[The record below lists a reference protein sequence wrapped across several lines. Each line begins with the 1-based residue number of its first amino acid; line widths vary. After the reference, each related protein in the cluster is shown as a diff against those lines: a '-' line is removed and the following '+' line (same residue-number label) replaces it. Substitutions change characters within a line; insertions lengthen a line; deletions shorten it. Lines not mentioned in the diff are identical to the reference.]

1 MVDEAQLLAC
11 PVAWPPP
18 KVAVTFRVLT
28 GLQQSILHASQS
40 NCLAVQHHH
49 AVAQMHEQVFIT
61 IELLV
66 QGWQKRLWTQSAAI
80 LHGVRTK
87 QKPR

>member
-1 MVDEAQLLAC
+1 M
-11 PVAWPPP
+11 
-18 KVAVTFRVLT
+18 
-28 GLQQSILHASQS
+28 LHASHV
-40 NCLAVQHHH
+40 NRLPVEHHH
-49 AVAQMHEQVFIT
+49 AAAQMHEQVFIT

-80 LHGVRTK
+80 FHGVRMK